1 MLLPYRVKNP
11 PKKFPVVT
19 VSLIAIN
26 VLVYICTT
34 DSLLHIKEHVL
45 DNYAFALG
53 SSPFL
58 NFITAAFLHAN
69 LFHLIGNMLFLW
81 VFGPPVEDRLGVW
94 KYLLVYFATGL
105 AGDLLEAAIEFA
117 VTGKTCP
124 GIGASGCIMGI
135 LGAYWYIFSWSTV
148 CVFYFFWI
156 FIRPYVG
163 VWEVAA
169 IWIIGLFFLMDLL
182 EGFLFGVTGVSG
194 GVANFAHVG
203 GAFTGAVLCIA
214 LKAKRDTE
222 SVSEAK
228 AIQADMKDLSL
239 MPAHALETMLEQD
252 PTNIDIIKAMAKPG
266 LSYSQNMTLEKA
278 FINATPV
285 LIDRDPAFV
294 MYYLMTLRRNIDI
307 LPSMYL
313 LRLARVMERSAASHD
328 ILSIYGRI
336 IQRDPV
342 SPDAET
348 ALYRMAEYHLN
359 VLNDKEST
367 KNCLRELAKRFP
379 NGPMTQFGRILWNRA
394 TQPTQHH

>member
-26 VLVYICTT
+26 VIVYIFTT
-34 DSLLHIKEHVL
+34 DSLLRIREDVL

-53 SSPFL
+53 TSPFL
-58 NFITAAFLHAN
+58 NFISAVFLHAN
-69 LFHLIGNMLFLW
+69 LFHLLGNMLFLW
-81 VFGPPVEDRLGVW
+81 VFGPPVEDRLGVG

-105 AGDLLEAAIEFA
+105 AGGLLESAIEFA
-117 VTGKTCP
+117 VTGKTYP

-135 LGAYWYIFSWSTV
+135 LGAYWYIYSWSTV
-148 CVFYFFWI
+148 CVFYFFWV
-156 FIRPYVG
+156 FIRPYIG

-182 EGFLFGVTGVSG
+182 EGVLFGVTGVSG
-194 GVANFAHVG
+194 GVANFAHIG
-203 GAFTGAVLCIA
+203 GACAGALLCLA
-214 LKAKRDTE
+214 LRIKRDTE

-239 MPAHALETMLEQD
+239 MPAHALEAMLEHD
-252 PTNIDIIKAMAKPG
+252 PANIDIIKAMAKPG
-266 LSYSQNMTLEKA
+266 LSNSQNMALERA
-278 FINATPV
+278 FINAAPLLV
-285 LIDRDPAFV
+285 DKDPAFV
-294 MYYLMTLRRNIDI
+294 MYYLMTLRRNIDLI
-307 LPSMYL
+307 PSMYL
-313 LRLARVMERSAASHD
+313 LRLARTMERSAASRD

-336 IQRDPV
+336 IQRDPM

-359 VLNDKEST
+359 VHGDKEST

-394 TQPTQHH
+394 TQPTQHQ